1 MHRALC
7 WATAVEL
14 NVVIAATSSD
24 VAMSSSEPQVSE
36 SAATA
41 LHRTLKRAC
50 LAFIESSAQ
59 QRCGDPEYHELGR
72 NRRKRFQDRAP
83 SCQVDEFRRVRK
95 QDPRTMRTP
104 PKVWFRTYLVR

>member
-24 VAMSSSEPQVSE
+24 VAMSSSGEPQVSE

-41 LHRTLKRAC
+41 LHRTLKQAC

-59 QRCGDPEYHELGR
+59 QRCGDPEYRGLGR
-72 NRRKRFQDRAP
+72 HRRKRFQDRAP
-83 SCQVDEFRRVRK
+83 PCQVDEFRRVRK
-95 QDPRTMRTP
+95 QDHRTMLTA
-104 PKVWFRTYLVR
+104 PKV